1 MACPVC
7 YRDVAP
13 ANGRCPA
20 CGADRS
26 TERRP
31 TAFGDA
37 DDEPTNFKKPGASQ
51 GASTQPR
58 APVVHPAQANTPPSA
73 AFGGT
78 LPPQMRVVRPPGA
91 ASGGTSPSVHR
102 PAVKPASL
110 QPVASYSSHS
120 MDGTRPAPAPAHLIA
135 AAKATAG
142 VAPPA
147 KLVLMGAAGSVA
159 EFALVQISVLGRST
173 SATVRL
179 ADREVSRKHSQID
192 VEGAEYVLRDLGSSN
207 GTYVNGKRIF
217 GPTALKEDDEVV
229 IGTSRMVFHAAGPPQ
244 PKLAEIVAAKDGDTG
259 ELEGVVARIDSKASF
274 LPVDQIR
281 DMNQLKRDYER
292 LRVGHEFSQYVRLER
307 DLSELLERILQV
319 AFDLIAAD
327 NGVILLRDAASGEL
341 VIQAMRQRKPGQGK
355 VLVSDTLLKQ
365 VQATKEGVLTSDA
378 ISDDRFQSSH
388 SIIALGVRSAMAVPL
403 LSGDEVKG
411 IMFLDS
417 RERIGAFTTKDLEV
431 LSAVASQASVA
442 LENSE
447 YARALEHEA
456 MQRAQLSRFL
466 SPALVEQAARGAL
479 ELSKGGALTE
489 ITILFSDIRGFTSMS
504 EKMPAQE
511 VVKMLNDYFELM
523 VDVVFEHGGILDKFI
538 GDAIMALWGAPVRRS
553 DDATR
558 AVQAA
563 VEMQKK
569 IIEFNADRVAQG
581 KPPLKAGIG
590 VHTGTVVVGN
600 MGSSKALSY
609 TAIGDGV
616 NLASRLCG
624 LAREDQVVIS
634 EECATKAG
642 KEKFVLEALP
652 PAKVKNREQ
661 PVQIYKVLETL

>member
-1 MACPVC
+1 MI
-7 YRDVAP
+7 
-13 ANGRCPA
+13 
-20 CGADRS
+20 
-26 TERRP
+26 
-31 TAFGDA
+31 
-37 DDEPTNFKKPGASQ
+37 
-51 GASTQPR
+51 
-58 APVVHPAQANTPPSA
+58 
-73 AFGGT
+73 
-78 LPPQMRVVRPPGA
+78 
-91 ASGGTSPSVHR
+91 
-102 PAVKPASL
+102 
-110 QPVASYSSHS
+110 VAS
-120 MDGTRPAPAPAHLIA
+120 
-135 AAKATAG
+135 K
-142 VAPPA
+142 
-147 KLVLMGAAGSVA
+147 
-159 EFALVQISVLGRST
+159 E
-173 SATVRL
+173 
-179 ADREVSRKHSQID
+179 ADS
-192 VEGAEYVLRDLGSSN
+192 
-207 GTYVNGKRIF
+207 
-217 GPTALKEDDEVV
+217 
-229 IGTSRMVFHAAGPPQ
+229 
-244 PKLAEIVAAKDGDTG
+244 G
-259 ELEGVVARIDSKASF
+259 ELEGVVARVDAKANF
-274 LPVDQIR
+274 QPVDQIK

-292 LRVGHEFSQYVRLER
+292 LRVGHEFSNYVRLER
-307 DLSELLERILQV
+307 DLTQLLERILQI
-319 AFDLIAAD
+319 AFDLIPCD
-327 NGVILLRDAASGEL
+327 NGVILLRDPQSGEL

-365 VQATKEGVLTSDA
+365 VEATKQGVLTSDA

-411 IMFLDS
+411 VMFLDS
-417 RERIGAFTTKDLEV
+417 RERIAAFVTKDLEV
-431 LSAVASQASVA
+431 LTAIAAQASVA

-456 MQRAQLSRFL
+456 TQRAQLSRFL

-523 VDVVFEHGGILDKFI
+523 VDIVFEHGGILDKFI
-538 GDAIMALWGAPVRRS
+538 GDAIMALFGAPVRRS

-563 VEMQKK
+563 VKMQQK
-569 IIEFNADRVAQG
+569 IVEFNADRVAQG
-581 KPPLKAGIG
+581 KAPLKAGIG

-624 LAREDQVVIS
+624 LAAADQVVIS
-634 EECATKAG
+634 DECLNKAG
-642 KEKFVLEALP
+642 RDGFVTETLP

-661 PVQIYKVLETL
+661 PVQVYKVLEAL